1 MLYRLIKRL
10 SVYNFACALTKRAQ
24 RSFFSPR
31 PPRNLCNL
39 RGSSLAAKSTR
50 PEHSHVLQLSRHLQ
64 EKQHRPSVVVEIGDG
79 QHLIHTC
86 QRFQRTTAAIYQQR
100 ANLKRWGWWGGY
112 DMIGATSPCTMY
124 FSSANNYKDVD
135 IKLNSQRK
143 AFEGIV
149 PLHQRNW
156 DFQKY

>member
-1 MLYRLIKRL
+1 MKFINLNTIGLVCIDTDNRRRSSFNRKERK
-10 SVYNFACALTKRAQ
+10 VKPPRAQ
-24 RSFFSPR
+24 SSFFSPR

-79 QHLIHTC
+79 QHPIHTC

-112 DMIGATSPCTMY
+112 ISVFKSACCNNRSP
-124 FSSANNYKDVD
+124 A
-135 IKLNSQRK
+135 
-143 AFEGIV
+143 
-149 PLHQRNW
+149 
-156 DFQKY
+156 